1 MRGGWARRRDE
12 RFAELIE
19 KAILTPGDT
28 LTNSDPIDPVTA
40 VVSEDYG
47 LLVEG
52 VRYESPD
59 LAAIAA
65 SGIED
70 ADGWTYWTMVRDHK
84 PVDTL
89 QDLRTK

>member
-1 MRGGWARRRDE
+1 M
-12 RFAELIE
+12 
-19 KAILTPGDT
+19 
-28 LTNSDPIDPVTA
+28 LTNSDTIDPIVAT
-40 VVSEDYG
+40 VSEDYG

-70 ADGWTYWTMVRDHK
+70 TDGWVYWTLVRDRTSIA
-84 PVDTL
+84 TL
-89 QDLRTK
+89 QQLRAR